1 MVTFPLLNI
10 KTRMF
15 ESQSEEGQ
23 SERCRMKDRKGLEE
37 RIRGTVIGSERK
49 TKSKPSLVEE

>member
-10 KTRMF
+10 RIRMF

-23 SERCRMKDRKGLEE
+23 SERCRMKDEKGLEE

-49 TKSKPSLVEE
+49 TKSKSGPVEE